1 MRVDKYRIK
10 VEGKD
15 CIIFGTGAT
24 SRTIKY
30 VLTIRGAKSIKFLS
44 RNPRA
49 EDHVSYDDIEAIEK
63 AQIIINS
70 TPVGTNDLKAKNL
83 IDFNNAKACEYF
95 VDVVYNPHKSNMVLA
110 AKECGIKAYGGLA
123 MLVGQ
128 AVRTNELFYG
138 KKYNKSDVDEIYR
151 KVAISTLNLVLIGHP
166 FSGKTTISTC
176 LARELI
182 LPWIDVDAEIVRR
195 ENGMSIAQIFE
206 KKGEEYFREME
217 SAVIEEYSSK
227 VGYILSLGA
236 GAVLNKKN
244 MDLLVHNSIIF
255 NIKRDIDT
263 IDEKSMFGRPLTR
276 TKKELSKIIE
286 NRAKIYE
293 KYEDYTIDSTSSI
306 NDAVEL
312 IRRSI

>member
-1 MRVDKYRIK
+1 
-10 VEGKD
+10 
-15 CIIFGTGAT
+15 
-24 SRTIKY
+24 
-30 VLTIRGAKSIKFLS
+30 
-44 RNPRA
+44 
-49 EDHVSYDDIEAIEK
+49 
-63 AQIIINS
+63 
-70 TPVGTNDLKAKNL
+70 
-83 IDFNNAKACEYF
+83 
-95 VDVVYNPHKSNMVLA
+95 MVLH
-110 AKECGIKAYGGLA
+110 
-123 MLVGQ
+123 M
-128 AVRTNELFYG
+128 
-138 KKYNKSDVDEIYR
+138 
-151 KVAISTLNLVLIGHP
+151 
-166 FSGKTTISTC
+166 ISTC